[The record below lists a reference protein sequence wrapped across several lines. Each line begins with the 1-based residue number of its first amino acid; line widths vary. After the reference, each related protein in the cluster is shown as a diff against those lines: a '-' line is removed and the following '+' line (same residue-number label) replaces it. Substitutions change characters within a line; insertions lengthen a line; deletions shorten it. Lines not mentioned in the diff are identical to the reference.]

1 LHFCITLQVIPPG
14 KYYPVAVW
22 GPVLC
27 GWLAGCFGGFLHGGL
42 DVVSVEVAW
51 LVQSALYAAVY
62 FQLAVYD
69 PYASATLQ
77 AVSPLPWLAGLVG
90 GGAGA
95 WRAHAHVSAVLF
107 MAGTALLQ
115 EAGLGKDFNPL
126 AGFHA
131 VAYAATGIPAKKAK
145 AD

>member
-1 LHFCITLQVIPPG
+1 MIPPG

-22 GPVLC
+22 GPVLS

-42 DVVSVEVAW
+42 DTVSAEVAW

-69 PYASATLQ
+69 PHTSAMLM
-77 AVSPLPWLAGLVG
+77 AASPLPWLVARA
-90 GGAGA
+90 GGAAVA
-95 WRAHAHVSAVLF
+95 WRVCAHVSAVLF
-107 MAGTALLQ
+107 LAGTAVLQ
-115 EAGLGKDFNPL
+115 EAGLGKDFNPF
-126 AGFHA
+126 AGLHA
-131 VAYAATGIPAKKAK
+131 VAYAATGIPSKKAK